1 MIWCYWRQSPS
12 NNSKVQED
20 ILLNAFCA
28 TRIGRGWC
36 GRSPSTPLVSVVA
49 LALVK
54 MRGSCACNIS
64 YWTLYSQREGKE
76 ANVDYLTLILLR
88 GWTSMNRGVCKYQT
102 ENYWTIWKHH
112 PTANRAFLFGTGFR
126 LCRVMQ
132 LAMFLSLIDCV
143 QWGVSLV
150 IFCKLS
156 VWSKNR
162 KVSSAHRRWLLL
174 PAQDELL

>member
-1 MIWCYWRQSPS
+1 M
-12 NNSKVQED
+12 QED

-88 GWTSMNRGVCKYQT
+88 GWTSMNRGVCNTTKQKIIGQSENIIQQQT
-102 ENYWTIWKHH
+102 E
-112 PTANRAFLFGTGFR
+112 LF
-126 LCRVMQ
+126 CSE
-132 LAMFLSLIDCV
+132 LASDYV
-143 QWGVSLV
+143 VS
-150 IFCKLS
+150 CS
-156 VWSKNR
+156 
-162 KVSSAHRRWLLL
+162 
-174 PAQDELL
+174 